1 MIRKFMLLLVCL
13 TTILFEHDTFSQ
25 DSNANKRFQVAVFT
39 PLFLDSAF
47 DASIDYTYGTNFPKF
62 INPGLE
68 FYEGIELAADSLNK
82 LGARVDVRVYDTRS
96 ERSSVARIIASK
108 EFEAFDL
115 VLGHVNGT
123 EARSLA
129 TAASKNTVPFIN
141 VNYPNDA
148 GVQNNPYYVILN
160 STLTTQLRSLY
171 KLLQRNFALADIIYI
186 RTKSTSDERLLANF
200 KEIEKNTT
208 GVPIKFKYLTLE
220 GDYIGSQLEK
230 HLDSNKNNVFV
241 VGNLDVNFGNKLIQ
255 NISDYGESYNTTL
268 IGMPTWDNI
277 MLAKNAHEN
286 LEVVYGTPFYIN
298 PEDSLVARIHD
309 NFKEKFYSRPSDMVY
324 RGFETLLHFTRL
336 LQQHGSNIA
345 SSIGEK
351 KYRVFTDFDIQPV
364 LDKKT
369 MTHNYFENQ
378 KIYFIRR
385 SGKEI
390 KGVY

>member
-1 MIRKFMLLLVCL
+1 MLLFLCL
-13 TTILFEHDTFSQ
+13 TTILFGHETFSQ
-25 DSNANKRFQVAVFT
+25 DSNANKRLQVAVFT
-39 PLFLDSAF
+39 PLYLDSAF
-47 DASIDYTYGTNFPKF
+47 DASIDYTYGASFPKF

-82 LGARVDVRVYDTRS
+82 LGARLDVRIYDTRS
-96 ERSSVARIIASK
+96 ERSSVSKIIESK
-108 EFEAFDL
+108 DFETFDL
-115 VLGHVNGT
+115 VLGHVTGT
-123 EARSLA
+123 EARALA
-129 TAASKNTVPFIN
+129 AAASKHTVPFIN

-160 STLTTQLRSLY
+160 STLTTQLKTLY
-171 KLLQRNFALADIIYI
+171 KLLQRNFALADIIYL
-186 RTKSTSDERLLANF
+186 RTSSVSDERLLANF

-208 GVPIKFKYLTLE
+208 GVPIKFKYLTIE
-220 GDYIGSQLEK
+220 GDYIGSQLDK

-255 NISDYGESYNTTL
+255 NLSDYGESYNTTV

-277 MLAKNAHEN
+277 QLPKNAHEN
-286 LEVVYGTPFYIN
+286 LEVVYGTPFYIDTQ
-298 PEDSLVARIHD
+298 DSLAANIHD

-351 KYRVFTDFDIQPV
+351 KYSVFTDFDIQPV

-369 MTHNYFENQ
+369 MTLNYFENQ

>member
-1 MIRKFMLLLVCL
+1 MLFFLLI
-13 TTILFEHDTFSQ
+13 TAIIYGHESFSQ
-25 DSNANKRFQVAVFT
+25 DSNTNKRFQVAVFT

-47 DASIDYTYGTNFPKF
+47 DASIDYTYGTSFPKF

-68 FYEGIELAADSLNK
+68 FYEGIELAADSLSK
-82 LGARVDVRVYDTRS
+82 IGVQLDVRIYDTRS
-96 ERSSVARIIASK
+96 ERSSVSKIIDSK
-108 EFEAFDL
+108 EFETFDL
-115 VLGHVNGT
+115 ILGHVNGT
-123 EARSLA
+123 EARLLA
-129 TAASKNTVPFIN
+129 SAASKNTVPFIN

-148 GVQNNPYYVILN
+148 GIQNNPYYVILN
-160 STLTTQLRSLY
+160 STLTTQLQSLY

-186 RTKSTSDERLLANF
+186 RTKSTSDERLLTNF
-200 KEIEKNTT
+200 KEIEKNTS
-208 GVPIKFKYLTLE
+208 GVPVKFKYLTIE

-230 HLDSNKNNVFV
+230 YLDSNKNNVFV

-255 NISDYGESYNTTL
+255 NLSDFGESYNTTV

-277 MLAKNAHEN
+277 QLAKNAHEN
-286 LEVVYGTPFYIN
+286 LEVVYGTPFYID
-298 PEDSLVARIHD
+298 PVDSLAVRIHD
-309 NFKEKFYSRPSDMVY
+309 DFKEKFYSRPSDMVY

-351 KYRVFTDFDIQPV
+351 KYSVFTDFNIQPV

-369 MTHNYFENQ
+369 MTLNYFENQ

-385 SGKEI
+385 TGKEI

>member
-1 MIRKFMLLLVCL
+1 MIRKFMLFFFLI
-13 TTILFEHDTFSQ
+13 TAILYGHESISQ
-25 DSNANKRFQVAVFT
+25 DSVTNKRFQVAVFT

-47 DASIDYTYGTNFPKF
+47 DASIDYTYGTSFPKF

-68 FYEGIELAADSLNK
+68 FYEGIELAADSLSK
-82 LGARVDVRVYDTRS
+82 IGVQLDVRVYDTRS
-96 ERSSVARIIASK
+96 ERSSVSKIIGSK
-108 EFEAFDL
+108 EFETFDL
-115 VLGHVNGT
+115 ILGHVNGT
-123 EARSLA
+123 EARLLA
-129 TAASKNTVPFIN
+129 SAASKNTVPFIN

-148 GVQNNPYYVILN
+148 GIQNNPYYVILN
-160 STLTTQLRSLY
+160 STLTTQLQSLY

-186 RTKSTSDERLLANF
+186 RTKSTSDERLLTNF
-200 KEIEKNTT
+200 KEIEKNTS
-208 GVPIKFKYLTLE
+208 GVPIKFKYLTIE

-230 HLDSNKNNVFV
+230 YLDSNKNNVFV

-255 NISDYGESYNTTL
+255 NLSDFGESYNTTV

-277 MLAKNAHEN
+277 QFAKNAHEN
-286 LEVVYGTPFYIN
+286 IEVVYGTPFYID
-298 PEDSLVARIHD
+298 PVDSLAVRIHD
-309 NFKEKFYSRPSDMVY
+309 DFKEKFYSRPSDMVY

-351 KYRVFTDFDIQPV
+351 KYSVFTDFNIQPV

-369 MTHNYFENQ
+369 MTLNYFENQ

-385 SGKEI
+385 TGKEI